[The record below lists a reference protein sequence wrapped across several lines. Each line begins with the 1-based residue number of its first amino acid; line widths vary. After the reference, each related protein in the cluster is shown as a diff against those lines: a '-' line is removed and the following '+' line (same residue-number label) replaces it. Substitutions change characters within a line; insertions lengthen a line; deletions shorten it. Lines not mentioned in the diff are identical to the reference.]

1 MSLLES
7 LTGQDSYIT
16 QSPAQHGDSS
26 GKLHPQSSSLAL
38 QPTREVGGSQTS
50 LFPAIVSANMTLRR
64 GLRDLVS
71 FRSFLRL
78 LSFLYLLSLNE
89 HPSRNTGFSWEV
101 KATQHPH
108 GMLRAKRF
116 WKLSQGKPGRVPALS
131 PHPPLGTTEAHLHG

>member
-1 MSLLES
+1 MLCS
-7 LTGQDSYIT
+7 
-16 QSPAQHGDSS
+16 QSE
-26 GKLHPQSSSLAL
+26 
-38 QPTREVGGSQTS
+38 RGGRASS

-131 PHPPLGTTEAHLHG
+131 PYPPLGTTEAHLHG